1 MEQEKNKRGF
11 FAVIPSVALKDK
23 RLTSTDKL
31 ILAEIYGLIN
41 DEGWCYPSNKHFA
54 EMFGI
59 SERQVIRC
67 LEHIKE
73 LSYINFFYTNKGFR
87 IIYVSLSMF
96 QENIQESF
104 NKMKSSVSE
113 KDENIIKRIKGEK
126 FISKEEWVKKIKEG
140 KEKKKKKDM
149 TKDSNEYDKDVKQGN
164 DTDVKPPYDIN
175 VNREITIKEITN
187 KELTIKNKEF
197 SNFSNSLKVKEHSL
211 INKQPIANENT
222 GKESSVPIRYEMRTS
237 HSGFSRIVG
246 GNKGKRICSNCG
258 QEFDEKELEVL
269 DKWNPA
275 LKKIMVCKTC
285 KFKENVIE
293 LKKLA
298 FGS

>member
-1 MEQEKNKRGF
+1 MKKEKRGF
-11 FAVIPSVALKDK
+11 FAIIPSVALKDK

-54 EMFGI
+54 EMFEI

-73 LSYINFFYTNKGFR
+73 LGYINFFYTNEGFR

-104 NKMKSSVSE
+104 NKMKSSVSG
-113 KDENIIKRIKGEK
+113 KDESIIKRIKGK
-126 FISKEEWVKKIKEG
+126 KLISKEEWVKKIKEG
-140 KEKKKKKDM
+140 KEKKGKNDM
-149 TKDSNEYDKDVKQGN
+149 TKSSKRYDTNVIQGY
-164 DTDVKPPYDIN
+164 DIDVKPPYDID

-187 KELTIKNKEF
+187 KELTIKNKEK
-197 SNFSNSLKVKEHSL
+197 NFSNSFSHKGKEHSFT
-211 INKQPIANENT
+211 NKQPIANENT
-222 GKESSVPIRYEMRTS
+222 GKEGSVPIRYEMRTS
-237 HSGFSRIVG
+237 HSGFSHFG
-246 GNKGKRICSNCG
+246 GINKGKKRCSNCRE
-258 QEFDEKELEVL
+258 EFDEKELEQL
-269 DKWNPA
+269 DKWNSA

-285 KFKENVIE
+285 KFKENVVE

-298 FGS
+298 LGK